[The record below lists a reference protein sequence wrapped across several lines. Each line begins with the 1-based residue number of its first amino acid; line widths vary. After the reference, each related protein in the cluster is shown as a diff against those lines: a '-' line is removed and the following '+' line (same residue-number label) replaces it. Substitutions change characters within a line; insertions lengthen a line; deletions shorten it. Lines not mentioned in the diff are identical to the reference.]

1 MTKLAITNTKY
12 WTDANGAKVK
22 QIEYMICTVTKE
34 DANWVW
40 FDVDAIDSVENAA
53 PFYGA
58 TRGGALLKRFLNNY
72 EGRVGTMTVA
82 LA

>member
-22 QIEYMICTVTKE
+22 QVEHMTCTVTKE
-34 DANWVW
+34 DAHWVC

-53 PFYGA
+53 PFYEA
-58 TRGGALLKRFLNNY
+58 TRGGALFKRFLNNY
-72 EGRVGTMTVA
+72 EGKVGTMTVA